1 MFKQHITEVKRLSR
15 SRPHISTI
23 MIDRVEMISDASQP
37 HDDWTRVT
45 DPVERRRIQNRIA
58 QRTFRQNSKK
68 RKLQLQAGGGQ
79 DIDLPEDTSANNT
92 QLDNAMDPPH
102 SQLSPRTSVSCNRTD
117 FPDATIGWQHG
128 PFTELDWSTSLSTEA
143 LNHTISATIYSE
155 TVGID
160 GGEDPTE
167 ALSFNG
173 FQSHSRSLTTQEW
186 ATLALH
192 TAAERGNEEVV
203 RLLLNKGVDASA
215 EDSNGLTALH
225 ISAREGHNLIVRLL
239 LERGASVESVD
250 RWQRTPLSLARERH
264 NNQTILLLLG
274 SSEACTD
281 QLWQSAEGLD
291 TLVLPQ

>member
-1 MFKQHITEVKRLSR
+1 
-15 SRPHISTI
+15 
-23 MIDRVEMISDASQP
+23 MISDISQP

-79 DIDLPEDTSANNT
+79 DIDLSEDTSAGNMNNA
-92 QLDNAMDPPH
+92 QLDNTMDPPH
-102 SQLSPRTSVSCNRTD
+102 SQLSPRASVSCNRTD
-117 FPDATIGWQHG
+117 FLDPTIGWQHA
-128 PFTELDWSTSLSTEA
+128 PFTELDWSASLSTEA
-143 LNHTISATIYSE
+143 FNHTISATISSE
-155 TVGID
+155 SVRID
-160 GGEDPTE
+160 RGEDPTQ
-167 ALSFNG
+167 ALSFNA
-173 FQSHSRSLTTQEW
+173 FQSHSNSLTTREW

-215 EDSNGLTALH
+215 VDSNGLTALH
-225 ISAREGHNLIVRLL
+225 ISAREGHNLIVQLL
-239 LERGASVESVD
+239 LERGASVESMD
-250 RWQRTPLSLARERH
+250 RWQRTPLSLAQERH